1 MRNKL
6 NKKGTDKL
14 ISVYWFAIL
23 FIVAAAIA
31 YMVLSFYGEPYDARK
46 LEANALTNQIAD
58 CLSEAGYL
66 KEGILEKIETD
77 LSETCNLNFEVEDY
91 KGWNNDQFYVEIKVY
106 DFYTGEQRPEISE
119 GDPNLKMN
127 CEIDDKNFPFC
138 LYRKFY
144 VIDEDENQYQV
155 NILSIVRKTEKNAQ

>member
-1 MRNKL
+1 MNKR
-6 NKKGTDKL
+6 GTDKL

-66 KEGILEKIETD
+66 KEGILERIEAD
-77 LSETCNLNFEVEDY
+77 FLETCDLNFEVEVY
-91 KGWNNDQFYVEIKVY
+91 RGWNNDQFYVEIGIY
-106 DFYTGEQRPEISE
+106 DFDTGEKISEISE
-119 GDPNLKMN
+119 GNQNLKID
-127 CEIDDKNFPFC
+127 CEIDSKNFPFC
-138 LYRKFY
+138 LDRKFY
-144 VIDEDENQYQV
+144 VIDGNENQYQV